1 MSKKIKVLHILCSNQ
16 YSGAENVICQI
27 IGLFNNDTDFEFV
40 YASPDGPIRE
50 TLYEQNIKFASMS
63 KATIGEF
70 KRVIDIE
77 NPDIIHSHDMRASF
91 LAALV
96 CGKIPLISHIHNN
109 NFDSQKI
116 SAKAILYKY
125 AANKAKHI
133 FWVSKSSFTG
143 YRFHKNLEE
152 KSTIL
157 CNVINPG
164 ELIRKAE
171 KAEKKISYDVVYIGR
186 LTYQK
191 NPQRLINVLSI
202 VAENYPQ
209 VKCAIIG
216 DGDLSGE
223 VNKIISEKH
232 LEKNI
237 YTLGFLKNPYGI
249 LMNSKVLVM
258 TSRWEGTPM
267 CAIEAMILGIPIVS
281 TPTDGLVDL
290 VENGITGIL
299 SNDDNKLAE
308 SIIEIMSD
316 DTMREKMGYAAQ
328 KTGNNL
334 MDLVKYKNQIEQQ
347 YRKSL

>member
-27 IGLFNNDTDFEFV
+27 IGLFNNDPDFDFV
-40 YASPDGPIRE
+40 YSSPDGPIRE
-50 TLYEQNIKFASMS
+50 TLDDKNIKFKPMS

-70 KRVIDIE
+70 KRVINIE
-77 NPDIIHSHDMRASF
+77 KPDIIHAHDMRASF

-116 SAKAILYKY
+116 SVKAILYKY
-125 AANKAKHI
+125 AANKSKHI

-157 CNVINPG
+157 CNVINPV

-171 KAEKKISYDVVYIGR
+171 NAEKKISYDVVYIGR

-202 VAENYPQ
+202 VAENYPK

-223 VNKIISEKH
+223 VNKIISGKH

-249 LMNSKVLVM
+249 LMNSKVMVM

-299 SNDDNKLAE
+299 SNDDNELAE
-308 SIIEIMSD
+308 SIIEIISD

-328 KTGNNL
+328 KIGNNL
-334 MDLVKYKNQIEQQ
+334 MDLVKYKNEIEQQ

>member
-50 TLYEQNIKFASMS
+50 TLYEQNIKFAAMS

-77 NPDIIHSHDMRASF
+77 NPDIIHAHDMRASF

-125 AANKAKHI
+125 ASNKAKHI

-209 VKCAIIG
+209 VKCAIA
-216 DGDLSGE
+216 S
-223 VNKIISEKH
+223 
-232 LEKNI
+232 
-237 YTLGFLKNPYGI
+237 
-249 LMNSKVLVM
+249 
-258 TSRWEGTPM
+258 
-267 CAIEAMILGIPIVS
+267 
-281 TPTDGLVDL
+281 
-290 VENGITGIL
+290 
-299 SNDDNKLAE
+299 
-308 SIIEIMSD
+308 
-316 DTMREKMGYAAQ
+316 
-328 KTGNNL
+328 
-334 MDLVKYKNQIEQQ
+334 
-347 YRKSL
+347 